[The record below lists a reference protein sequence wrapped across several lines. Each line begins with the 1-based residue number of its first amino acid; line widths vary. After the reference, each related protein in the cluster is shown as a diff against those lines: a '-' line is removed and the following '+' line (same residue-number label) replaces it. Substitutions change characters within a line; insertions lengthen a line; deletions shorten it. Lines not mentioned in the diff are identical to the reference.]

1 MKFSTGDQ
9 VSFLNE
15 PGGGTITAFKGR
27 AIAIVRMDDG
37 LEIPFPVEQ
46 LVHKS
51 RQHEKRPDSYRESE
65 PKKTELPK
73 IEPDIFLN
81 EVKKI
86 PVEKI
91 IRDKEKPQPKKVSK
105 ARTPVEAEVDLH
117 IENLLPSHRGM
128 SNAEIIDVQLRH
140 FAKALDNAIRNNYY
154 RIIFIHGVGKGR
166 LREEIIAILNTYSGV
181 TYRYA
186 SYERYGWGATEVLIK

>member
-1 MKFSTGDQ
+1 MKFNIGDQ

-15 PGGGTITAFKGR
+15 PGGGTISAFKGH

-37 LEIPFPVEQ
+37 LEIPFQVEQ

-51 RQHEKRPDSYRESE
+51 KQHEKPKEE

-73 IEPDIFLN
+73 IDYADFLN
-81 EVKKI
+81 EVNKI
-86 PVEKI
+86 PVQKV

-105 ARTPVEAEVDLH
+105 ARTPMEAEVDLH
-117 IENLLPSHRGM
+117 IENLLDNHSRM
-128 SNAEIIDVQLRH
+128 TNAEIIDVQLRH
-140 FAKALDNAIRNNYY
+140 FTKALDNAIRNNYY
-154 RIIFIHGVGKGR
+154 KIVFIHGVGKGR
-166 LREEIIAILNTYSGV
+166 LREEIIALLKTYSGV

-186 SYERYGWGATEVLIK
+186 SYERYGWGATEVLIG

>member
-1 MKFSTGDQ
+1 MKFNIGDE

-15 PGGGTITAFKGR
+15 PGGGKIIAFRSK
-27 AIAIVRMDDG
+27 ATAIVQMDDT
-37 LEIPFPVEQ
+37 LEIPYAVEQ

-51 RQHEKRPDSYRESE
+51 KQNEKRNEE
-65 PKKTELPK
+65 PKKIDLPK
-73 IEPDIFLN
+73 IDPDVFLS

-86 PVEKI
+86 PVDKVIREK
-91 IRDKEKPQPKKVSK
+91 ENHQPKKISK
-105 ARTPVEAEVDLH
+105 SRTPIEGEVDLH
-117 IENLLPSHRGM
+117 IENLLPTHRGM

-140 FAKALDNAIRNNYY
+140 FTKELDNAIRNNYY
-154 RIIFIHGVGKGR
+154 KIVFIHGVGKGR
-166 LREEIIAILNTYSGV
+166 LREEIVAILKTYTGV

>member
-1 MKFSTGDQ
+1 MKFSIGDK

-46 LVHKS
+46 LVPKS
-51 RQHEKRPDSYRESE
+51 RQNEKFNEAA
-65 PKKTELPK
+65 KKIELPK

-91 IRDKEKPQPKKVSK
+91 IREKENTLPKKISK
-105 ARTPVEAEVDLH
+105 ARTPIEDEVDLH

-140 FAKALDNAIRNNYY
+140 FTKALDNAIRNNYY
-154 RIIFIHGVGKGR
+154 KIVFIHGVGKGR
-166 LREEIIAILNTYSGV
+166 LREEIVAILKTYSGV
-181 TYRYA
+181 TFRYA
-186 SYERYGWGATEVLIK
+186 SYEKYGWGATEVLLK

>member
-1 MKFSTGDQ
+1 MKFNIGDQ

-15 PGGGTITAFKGR
+15 PGGGTISAFKGR
-27 AIAIVRMDDG
+27 AIAIVMMDDG

-46 LVHKS
+46 LVAKS
-51 RQHEKRPDSYRESE
+51 KQNEKLKEE

-73 IEPDIFLN
+73 IEPDVFLN
-81 EVKKI
+81 ELKKI
-86 PVEKI
+86 PVQKI

-105 ARTPVEAEVDLH
+105 SRTPIEGEVDLH

-140 FAKALDNAIRNNYY
+140 FTKALDNAIRNNYY
-154 RIIFIHGVGKGR
+154 KIVFIHGVGKGR
-166 LREEIIAILNTYSGV
+166 LREEIVALLKTYSGI

-186 SYERYGWGATEVLIK
+186 SYERYGWGATEVLIR